1 MNFHFIFILILFSF
15 SYCDEKF
22 ISLKLEIYRDIYFKF
37 PIKINGK
44 KLDGTFYALESNSDV
59 NLIVGKSIYCDNE
72 MTKENCYTPD
82 SNKYQNKKEKFSLY
96 RFNYTERLYK
106 DKITINNTL
115 IGEWDFIF
123 LDKKVTEDYDA
134 IFNFNSKTLKK
145 LKKNKNISKQ
155 VITYEKPYN
164 NSINV
169 YIGKDYSKSKFKYY
183 SKCSM
188 EKGIYGCKMNTISI
202 ANTKD
207 DFLNKKNIKSKSFN
221 NIDIKAEFYLL
232 EGQDDVIYGP
242 EKLINEIYKFLNES
256 EFKCNQ
262 NPFSIQSVNCF
273 SENKKGFLNFG
284 DSIIIIN
291 NITFIMNNNLNHL
304 YFTLNAIK
312 DLNAIIDVE
321 DNNIIFYSEKEN
333 VILSTPGKA
342 GKYALYIFIIILIL
356 ALIGIVIYFFVYYP
370 KKYPT
375 GSVIQI
381 DKKYN
386 LI

>member
-134 IFNFNSKTLKK
+134 IFNFNSKTLTK
-145 LKKNKNISKQ
+145 LKKNKIIDKEI
-155 VITYEKPYN
+155 ITYEKPKN
-164 NSINV
+164 NSITV
-169 YIGKDYSKSKFKYY
+169 YIGKDYSTSDFKKYSKSK
-183 SKCSM
+183 M
-188 EKGIYGCKMNTISI
+188 ENGLYGCKMNKISV
-202 ANTKD
+202 ANSITDFKD
-207 DFLNKKNIKSKSFN
+207 NKDVKSKSFS
-221 NIDIKAEFYLL
+221 NINVEFYVL

-242 EKLINEIYKFLNES
+242 NKTINEISKFLNES
-256 EFKCNQ
+256 GFKCDK
-262 NPFSIQSVNCF
+262 PFEGDVYSVNCK
-273 SENKKGFLNFG
+273 SNKNGFLYFG
-284 DSIIIIN
+284 DSIIGFN
-291 NITFIMNNNLNHL
+291 NITFLCNNKLNHL

-312 DLNAIIDVE
+312 DLNTIIDVN
-321 DNNIIFYSEKEN
+321 DKKIVFYSQNEN
-333 VILSTPGKA
+333 VVLSSSTSA
-342 GKYALYIFIIILIL
+342 GTYAFYIFIIIIVFT
-356 ALIGIVIYFFVYYP
+356 LIGGAFYFFIYTP

-375 GSVIQI
+375 GTTIEI
-381 DKKYN
+381 NKKYA
-386 LI
+386 LL